1 MSKTYQGRCCS
12 CFPQNSSTSFR
23 AATSNTHKHQ
33 FIYYIFHQI
42 AAATYNT
49 AESDLSESI
58 CSNHNPSILR
68 LVSFFDRYEG
78 NKCQLLWSDTGE
90 AWDKKILIQRLA
102 AFRHEHLAMHILT
115 PIFSW
120 MTQSSV
126 PQLQTWSKDTIL

>member
-1 MSKTYQGRCCS
+1 
-12 CFPQNSSTSFR
+12 
-23 AATSNTHKHQ
+23 
-33 FIYYIFHQI
+33 
-42 AAATYNT
+42 
-49 AESDLSESI
+49 LSESI